1 MRFRFRGRG
10 FVVLGALAIALCAV
24 APAAGSTWKVV
35 DIPDGPVGGI
45 LWAVSCPSPRLCVA
59 SGTNSAI
66 VSSTDPTA
74 GAGAWKAAGQMLVV
88 THPTPGGGVVTSDPP
103 GLSCE
108 TFFCGAEFSQGSL
121 VRLIATPRKGFA
133 FAGYSDACRG
143 PTCSLTMDGERR
155 VTVSFVRFG
164 ELPRMRVRKV
174 TADGTAVLTIR
185 AGGPG
190 RLVLSGK
197 DVRRQVS
204 DPRQADNVK
213 LPIVA

>member
-1 MRFRFRGRG
+1 
-10 FVVLGALAIALCAV
+10 
-24 APAAGSTWKVV
+24 
-35 DIPDGPVGGI
+35 
-45 LWAVSCPSPRLCVA
+45 
-59 SGTNSAI
+59 
-66 VSSTDPTA
+66 
-74 GAGAWKAAGQMLVV
+74 MLVV
-88 THPTPGGGVVTSDPP
+88 THPTPGGGVVMSDPP

-108 TFFCGAEFSQGSL
+108 TFFCGAEFAQGSL

-133 FAGYSDACRG
+133 FAGYSDACSG
-143 PTCSLTMDGERR
+143 PTCSLTMERERR

-164 ELPRMRVRKV
+164 ELPRTRVRKV

-204 DPRQADNVK
+204 NPGQASNVK
-213 LPIVA
+213 LPVVARGAVARRLEDGGRESVDVRVAFTPTGGTRASLSRSIRLVRILRVHDPR